1 MKIKLAFLLS
11 CFLSLSLSAQNV
23 DGGATEILK
32 NLSVKYRGFT
42 SMSIDYT
49 YKAEKNK
56 QVTDT
61 QKGEMIIKG
70 NKYYFTFSN
79 QVFYCNGVTVWN
91 YQKVTN
97 EVSVYEYDESDDDM
111 LNPAKLLAN
120 WQKDYRPKFIREE
133 NNNGKFVNIIDLT
146 PIKAQSYYKIR
157 FYIDKVR
164 NEILRIGIYEKDNSI
179 YSYFFDKFVTNTSI
193 DDTQF
198 TFDTSKHPNVE
209 INDMR

>member
-1 MKIKLAFLLS
+1 MACL
-11 CFLSLSLSAQNV
+11 LSLSVAAQDV
-23 DGGATEILK
+23 DGGASQILK
-32 NLSVKYRGFT
+32 DLSVKYRNFT

-49 YKAEKNK
+49 YKAEKEK
-56 QVTDT
+56 QITDT
-61 QKGEMIIKG
+61 QKGKMIIKG

-79 QVFYCNGVTVWN
+79 QVFFCNGITVWN

-97 EVSVYEYDESDDDM
+97 EVSVYDYDESDDDM

-120 WQKDYRPKFIREE
+120 WQKEYKPKFIREE

-157 FYIDKVR
+157 FYIDKV
-164 NEILRIGIYEKDNSI
+164 NKEILRIAIYEKDNSI
-179 YSYFFDKFVTNTSI
+179 YSYFFDKFVANAAV
-193 DDTQF
+193 DDSQF
-198 TFDTSKHPNVE
+198 SFDASKHPNVE